1 MTTSNKQ
8 WRKKITRL
16 SIRSQSVLPG
26 GGGGLNPLSRRWS
39 NRNLQFNDNFSISA
53 VRLHHTYLASVERNV
68 PRLFSIFLISRSLY
82 FYLIIVKIFIF
93 VILISRSLFYLII
106 VNVFIFVFLISRF
119 LCFYPITI
127 IISFFTY
134 VYPKQL
140 FNPFFTFSLAA
151 ERAKKLDDITGNWT
165 WQRWVEKW
173 KRWTKRILLLLFMMM
188 IRMLLFSI
196 WWGGWEWGWW
206 LQLKQNCKRKHAD
219 QVESAPNINQL
230 KPEEV
235 EEVGG
240 QVLAQPPQVLIYP
253 IKF

>member
-39 NRNLQFNDNFSISA
+39 NHNLHFDDNFSISA

-68 PRLFSIFLISRSLY
+68 PQLFSIFLISRSLY

-93 VILISRSLFYLII
+93 VLLISRSLFYLII
-106 VNVFIFVFLISRF
+106 VNVFIFVSLISRF

-140 FNPFFTFSLAA
+140 FNPFFTDHLNLLQPNVRRNSMTSLA
-151 ERAKKLDDITGNWT
+151 TGLGNAGLRNEKDE
-165 WQRWVEKW
+165 QRGFCCCC
-173 KRWTKRILLLLFMMM
+173 L
-188 IRMLLFSI
+188 
-196 WWGGWEWGWW
+196 WWW
-206 LQLKQNCKRKHAD
+206 
-219 QVESAPNINQL
+219 
-230 KPEEV
+230 
-235 EEVGG
+235 
-240 QVLAQPPQVLIYP
+240 
-253 IKF
+253 